1 MTEEIK
7 KLKSIIAFYEEK
19 PRSKTELK
27 KLHKKLAKLEKKY
40 EKQLRWEKILRLENK
55 IQELKTKL

>member
-27 KLHKKLAKLEKKY
+27 KLHKKLAKLEKMQ
-40 EKQLRWEKILRLENK
+40 EKQLRLEKIIKLQNK
-55 IQELKTKL
+55 IEQLKTNL

>member
-7 KLKSIIAFYEEK
+7 KLKSLIAFYEEK
-19 PRSKTELK
+19 PKSKTELTKLKK
-27 KLHKKLAKLEKKY
+27 KLVKLEKIY